1 MKITLQEALNNL
13 NKKLELPIND
23 NPTDDNSPIR
33 FFSEMDKNQDGVIDP
48 KEFDKYLDEDI
59 MKQYQNLYYEI
70 L

>member
-1 MKITLQEALNNL
+1 MKITLQEASDYLY
-13 NKKLELPIND
+13 KKLGLPSND

-48 KEFDKYLDEDI
+48 KEFDKYLDDDI
-59 MKQYQNLYYEI
+59 MKQFQNLYYEI

>member
-1 MKITLQEALNNL
+1 MTQSVLFGNQD
-13 NKKLELPIND
+13 LEIRSYVSSFSVCNPIH
-23 NPTDDNSPIR
+23 